1 MSSEKGDLC
10 GEKSRAGLLV
20 FRLSEVYDVKAG
32 ICKVSRK
39 RVSPR
44 KERRRMTE
52 SEKVDAPCRG
62 GVLGGRKRIE
72 KERGCPQL
80 TGLRTRRTGAPQ
92 SALRAKTVNVC
103 GYSYYADRVMG
114 GEGT

>member
-1 MSSEKGDLC
+1 MSSEKEDLC

-20 FRLSEVYDVKAG
+20 FRLSKVYDVKAG
-32 ICKVSRK
+32 ICKASRK

-62 GVLGGRKRIE
+62 GVLDGRKRIE

-80 TGLRTRRTGAPQ
+80 TGCRSAHPPHWRAPVRTSCQ
-92 SALRAKTVNVC
+92 DCECV
-103 GYSYYADRVMG
+103 RVFILC
-114 GEGT
+114 